1 MYIGLAGENV
11 DYKGKLIAIR
21 YLTILL
27 MIIGIIN
34 SRKDISSGMIIFVL
48 IFIINNQLRFFS
60 IERNIIKIAS
70 FVIEL
75 AMITFAYK
83 WMGGYPFTYLAL
95 AAIDSNIMFRNPTT
109 LIGNGLIIS
118 EVIIFSL
125 KSGIEMRL
133 VNIGTV
139 IIVTAVLYLSN
150 EEKDKKLQAQ
160 ELYDRLKIS
169 EEKLKKAYKDLEVY
183 AGSIEEIT
191 LLRERNR
198 ISREIHDSVGHSLS
212 TIAIQ
217 LGAIEKIVERDS
229 DSAKELTK
237 ALRNY
242 TQNCLK
248 DVRGA
253 VREIKPKDFEAYEGI
268 LIIEELIKNFKKLTG
283 VDVRLSFTKEKWP
296 LNSDQAFMIYRIIQE
311 FLANS
316 VRHGKATVVHIM
328 MAFSEYKLTITMKD
342 NGEGAEKLKEGIGL
356 KSIRERIHE
365 IGGTFEYNTKMG
377 EGFLA
382 KIEIDRAE
390 KLKIYDRGDK
400 SGEN

>member
-11 DYKGKLIAIR
+11 DNKGKLIAIR
-21 YLTILL
+21 YLAILL

-34 SRKDISSGMIIFVL
+34 SRKDISSGMIIFIL

-60 IERNIIKIAS
+60 IERNTIKIAS

-75 AMITFAYK
+75 AMIVFAYK
-83 WMGGYPFTYLAL
+83 WMGGYPFAYLAL

-296 LNSDQAFMIYRIIQE
+296 LNSDQAFVIYRIIQE

-365 IGGTFEYNTKMG
+365 IGGTFEYNTKIG

>member
-1 MYIGLAGENV
+1 MDN
-11 DYKGKLIAIR
+11 KGKLIAIR

-34 SRKDISSGMIIFVL
+34 SKRDISSGMIIFIL

-60 IERNIIKIAS
+60 VEKNTIKIAS
-70 FVIEL
+70 FVMEL
-75 AMITFAYK
+75 AMIVFAYK

-109 LIGNGLIIS
+109 FIGNGLIIS
-118 EVIIFSL
+118 AVIIFSL
-125 KSGIEMRL
+125 KSGIEMKL

-296 LNSDQAFMIYRIIQE
+296 LNSDQAFVIYRIIQE

-342 NGEGAEKLKEGIGL
+342 NGDGAEKLKEGIGL